1 MKKNKL
7 KCKLCGNYFDD
18 NEMSEEHY
26 PARSVGNDDIVA
38 VDLAKTIDM
47 LLSNEIKNKI
57 INRVENGENLK
68 QVSDDLFDNELA
80 TPLYPH
86 GRTARSL
93 CKKCNTFLGKYG
105 EAYLKFFNIDGDPK
119 KIKGFSE
126 KTKYQIIKSIFG
138 KFLSIPETLEE
149 NFDFLDFLKDDT
161 NKEYLG
167 VWNLYFVKRDHSSDI
182 LGLKN
187 IDTGKLEFE
196 AGVVYELSDD
206 KFIYNLMNF
215 KKHDSYK
222 MTNIFDILKKN
233 YVLTN
238 GVGESGG
245 YHALIFISKLFSE
258 K

>member
-1 MKKNKL
+1 MNKL

-38 VDLAKTIDM
+38 VDISKTIDT
-47 LLSNEIKNKI
+47 LLSKEIRNNI
-57 INRVENGENLK
+57 INRVEHGENLK

-93 CKKCNTFLGKYG
+93 CKKCNTFLDKYD
-105 EAYLKFFNIDGDPK
+105 EAYLKFFNVNGDPK

-149 NFDFLDFLKDDT
+149 NFDFLDFLKDNT
-161 NKEYLG
+161 NKEYIG
-167 VWNLYFVKRDHSSDI
+167 VWNLYFVKRDYSSDI

-196 AGVVYELSDD
+196 EGVVYELSDD

-215 KKHDSYK
+215 KKHDSFK

-233 YVLTN
+233 YALTN
-238 GVGESGG
+238 GVGEFGG